1 MYGWGGIILKVDL
14 TEGKIIKEPLKPQ
27 FGKAFLG
34 GRGFNSKIICDDF
47 NPAITDPYSPE
58 NIVAISPGVLVGN
71 TLSASR
77 ICVSTARSPV
87 TGWFGDGNL
96 GSYWGGELKWAGYDS
111 VVFYGKSDNLVYLK
125 IEDDQVE
132 LKDATHLKGKLI
144 SETYAILKQEFG
156 DPEARVIAIGPAGEN
171 RVASAIPLER
181 HRAAGGCGT
190 GGVLGSKN
198 LKAVVVRGTKGSKI
212 AKPTALKQAF
222 KEVHKKLLSGPY
234 YPMFSNYGTS
244 ALLDLFNEG
253 GMLPTFNWQDLE
265 VENVEK
271 VYSTSLKEKY
281 SVKMVACL
289 GCAVHCEHYYVVKE
303 GPYATHGAGVE
314 YEATC
319 GFGPRAG
326 GVKLDAILYI
336 NTLLNDLG
344 LDVVQTANWLN
355 TLRHWWQDGLIDE
368 SDTDGLIMEWGN
380 YEATIE
386 AIKRMAHREGAF
398 GNLLA
403 DNIFAFA
410 RNIAKKKGIPVE
422 KLIRY
427 IIQIKGMTQS
437 SGDNRLMGMGA
448 ALSHATSTRG
458 SDHLRGVNTDLWLQQ
473 KRPEDIWGIP
483 REMAKKFLEL
493 GLSDPEKYENKEVY
507 VAFMED
513 YCAVVD
519 ALGICKR
526 HTAWEAQGIGLEE
539 MAEYFNAVTG
549 LNYSWEDLRKCGT
562 RIYNVE
568 RAIQARY
575 GLRRKDDYPPARFF
589 EETVPAGPRKGAIL
603 DRQKYDGLLTK
614 YYEHRGW
621 TNEGIPTEE
630 TLKELGLEDIAND
643 LKKRKVIEAEK
654 QAAKPSKHGKD

>member
-1 MYGWGGIILKVDL
+1 MYGWAGIILKVDL
-14 TEGKIIKEPLKPQ
+14 TEGKIVKDPLKLE
-27 FGKAFLG
+27 FGKTFLG
-34 GRGFNSKIICDDF
+34 GRGFNSKIIYDDF
-47 NPAITDPYSPE
+47 DPAVTDPYSPK

-96 GSYWGGELKWAGYDS
+96 GSYSGGELKWAGYDS
-111 VVFYGKSDNLVYLK
+111 IVFYGKSDKLVYLH
-125 IEDDQVE
+125 IEDDNVV
-132 LKDATHLKGKLI
+132 LKDARHLKGKTVY
-144 SETYAILKQEFG
+144 ETDAILKQEFG

-171 RVASAIPLER
+171 RAASAIPLEL

-190 GGVLGSKN
+190 GAVLGSKN
-198 LKAVVVRGTKGSKI
+198 LKAVVVRGTKGAKI
-212 AKPTALKQAF
+212 ARPNALKEAF
-222 KEVHKKLLSGPY
+222 KTVHKKLLSGPH
-234 YPMFSNYGTS
+234 YPMFSTYGT
-244 ALLDLFNEG
+244 AGLLDLFNEG
-253 GMLPTFNWQDLE
+253 GMLPTYNWQDLE
-265 VENVEK
+265 VEGVEQ
-271 VYSTSLKEKY
+271 VYSTALKEKY
-281 SVKMVACL
+281 SVKMIACL

-303 GPYATHGAGVE
+303 GPYATHGSGCE
-314 YEATC
+314 YEVTC

-326 GVKLDAILYI
+326 SVKLDATLYI
-336 NTLLNDLG
+336 NTLLNNLG
-344 LDVVQTANWLN
+344 LDVVQTANWMN

-380 YEATIE
+380 MDSTIE
-386 AIKRMAHREGAF
+386 AIKRMAYRQGTF
-398 GNLLA
+398 GNVLA

-410 RNIAKKKGIPVE
+410 RHIAKKKGIPVE

-437 SGDNRLMGMGA
+437 SGDNRLMGAGA

-458 SDHLRGVNTDLWLQQ
+458 SDHLRGVNTDLWLVQ
-473 KRPEDIWGIP
+473 KTRPEDVWGIP
-483 REMAKKFLEL
+483 KEMAQKFLDL
-493 GLSDPEKYENKEVY
+493 GLADPGRYENKEVY

-526 HTAWEAQGIGLEE
+526 HTAWEGQGISLED

-549 LNYSWEDLRKCGT
+549 LNYSWQDLRKCGT

-568 RAIQARY
+568 KAIQTRY
-575 GLRRKDDYPPARFF
+575 GLRRKDDYPPIRCF
-589 EETVPAGPRKGAIL
+589 EEPVPAGPQKGAIL
-603 DRQKYDGLLTK
+603 DRQKYDELLTK

-621 TNEGIPTEE
+621 TNEGIPTEK
-630 TLKELGLEDIAND
+630 TLKELGLQDIATD
-643 LKKRKVIEAEK
+643 LKKRKIIEVK
-654 QAAKPSKHGKD
+654 K